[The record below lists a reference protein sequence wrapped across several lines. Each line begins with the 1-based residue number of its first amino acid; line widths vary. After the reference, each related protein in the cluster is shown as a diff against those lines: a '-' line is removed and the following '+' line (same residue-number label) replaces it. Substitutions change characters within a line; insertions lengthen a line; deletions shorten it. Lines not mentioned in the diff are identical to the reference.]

1 MASAV
6 LTPSGLQYKRKEL
19 IITST
24 TGSTN
29 TNSNSCKSKV
39 SGLIFFCLPNKMS
52 HNKLVKTLTDSAN
65 LAGLAVGIGWVAKK
79 VIKKLMTS
87 YPTSNLMNY
96 LKSTVEIAASVATKN
111 TLKN

>member
-1 MASAV
+1 M
-6 LTPSGLQYKRKEL
+6 
-19 IITST
+19 ITST

-39 SGLIFFCLPNKMS
+39 NGLTFFCLPNKMS

-65 LAGLAVGIGWVAKK
+65 LAGLAAGIRWVAKK

-96 LKSTVEIAASVATKN
+96 VKSTVEIAASVAAKN